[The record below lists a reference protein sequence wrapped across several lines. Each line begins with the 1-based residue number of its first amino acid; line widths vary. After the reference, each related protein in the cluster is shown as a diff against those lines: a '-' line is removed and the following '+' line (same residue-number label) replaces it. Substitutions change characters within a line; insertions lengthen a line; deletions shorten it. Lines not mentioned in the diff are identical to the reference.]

1 MKMKEIHRS
10 FTLSSQNGANFA
22 GEKTKTRSL
31 KEINSIYYI
40 TMSYLRFTKMFLLI
54 LACVM
59 GGLSANAQKTVEDLI
74 NQEFLPVH
82 SSYKDYKFDK
92 GESGAS
98 YTLNYFKQKGKQF
111 FQINYRKKDGQA
123 SGIVTTQYNGSN
135 IVKQISIEW
144 NKDNTIATLEIY
156 GKDTP
161 YTSISELYNKKSR
174 GEKIGELNA
183 NTLTCTVSPKYKF
196 IGMLPTGN
204 MHINSITITWEGS
217 GTPGEVTVANP
228 VLSEQSQ
235 TITAPIDVEIT
246 TATPDAKIYYTV
258 DGTTPS
264 TTNGTLYST
273 PVQVDKS
280 LTLKAI
286 AVLGDK
292 TSDVVEAT
300 YTLFET
306 TNNGSFEKP
315 YTPAEFIVLNP
326 TENVWVKGVILG
338 NAKGDGEG
346 FDTTDPKNTNVCIG
360 EAGLDKN
367 IPVAMVKNDHNLVR
381 DLNLHTLTGKKL
393 MVYGKAAEYFSRTG
407 IKTPQFFFI
416 DGNDALAK
424 MEVAT
429 AEGYSTFY
437 NTYAVQVPAG
447 VQCGI
452 VTGVENGVMT
462 IDYKYTEGMYIPA
475 NTPVI
480 VKAEGIKTY
489 PLAISTSDAQAPTT
503 NLLKGATEDGKF
515 TAETNYYYYKL
526 AYDDFNN
533 KTDLGFYWG
542 AAEGGAFK
550 MKAGKAYLAVKQ
562 DVAQGAQK
570 FNLEGN
576 ATGIEAVEQANEA
589 NRVVYTLDG
598 RRVMNEKLAK
608 GLYIIN
614 GKKVLVK

>member
-1 MKMKEIHRS
+1 MLL
-10 FTLSSQNGANFA
+10 T
-22 GEKTKTRSL
+22 
-31 KEINSIYYI
+31 
-40 TMSYLRFTKMFLLI
+40 FLI
-54 LACVM
+54 CVM
-59 GGLSANAQKTVEDLI
+59 GGVSNGANAQTLVEDVI
-74 NQEFLPVH
+74 NQEATGV
-82 SSYKDYKFDK
+82 SNTNYKDVSVTGTSGAVYAINCAGDK
-92 GESGAS
+92 GSVQLRS
-98 YTLNYFKQKGKQF
+98 KSN
-111 FQINYRKKDGQA
+111 
-123 SGIVTTQYNGSN
+123 SGIVTTNSGGKAKK
-135 IVKQISIEW
+135 VTIEW
-144 NKDNTIATLEIY
+144 NSGTQKDRTLDIY
-156 GKDTP
+156 GSNQPYNSPKD
-161 YTSISELYNKKSR
+161 LYNASTDGDKLGSIVM
-174 GEKIGELNA
+174 GTST
-183 NTLTCTVSPKYKF
+183 TLD
-196 IGMLPTGN
+196 ITGDYEYIA
-204 MHINSITITWEGS
+204 MRSQSGAMYLTSITIAWEKS

-264 TTNGTLYST
+264 TTNGTLYSN
-273 PVQVDKS
+273 PVHVDKT

-338 NAKGDGEG
+338 NATNKGEG

-367 IPVAMVKNDHNLVR
+367 IPVAMVKNDHNLIR
-381 DLNLHTLTGKKL
+381 DLNLHTLTGKEL
-393 MVYGKAAEYFSRTG
+393 MVYGSYTEDYFSRRG
-407 IKTPQFFFI
+407 IKNPQLFFI
-416 DGNDALAK
+416 DGNNALAK
-424 MEVAT
+424 MDVAT
-429 AEGYSTFY
+429 KEGYSTFY

-475 NTPVI
+475 KTPVI

-489 PLAISTSDAQAPTT
+489 PLAISTSDANAPTT
-503 NLLKGATEDGKF
+503 NLLKGAAEDGKF
-515 TAETNYYYYKL
+515 TAEANYYYYKL
-526 AYDDFNN
+526 AYDNFTA
-533 KTDLGFYWG
+533 KTGLGFYWG
-542 AAEGGAFK
+542 AANGGAFP

>member
-1 MKMKEIHRS
+1 
-10 FTLSSQNGANFA
+10 
-22 GEKTKTRSL
+22 
-31 KEINSIYYI
+31 
-40 TMSYLRFTKMFLLI
+40 MSNLRFSKMLLTFLI
-54 LACVM
+54 CVM
-59 GGLSANAQKTVEDLI
+59 GGVSNGANAQTLVEDVI
-74 NQEFLPVH
+74 NQEATGV
-82 SSYKDYKFDK
+82 SNTNYKDVSVTGTSGAVYAINCAGDK
-92 GESGAS
+92 GSVQLRS
-98 YTLNYFKQKGKQF
+98 KSN
-111 FQINYRKKDGQA
+111 
-123 SGIVTTQYNGSN
+123 SGIVTTNSGGKAKK
-135 IVKQISIEW
+135 VTIEW
-144 NKDNTIATLEIY
+144 NSGTQKDRTLDIY
-156 GKDTP
+156 GSNQPYNSPKD
-161 YTSISELYNKKSR
+161 LYNASTDGDKLGSIVM
-174 GEKIGELNA
+174 GTST
-183 NTLTCTVSPKYKF
+183 TLD
-196 IGMLPTGN
+196 ITGDYEYIA
-204 MHINSITITWEGS
+204 MRSQSGAMYLTSITIAWEKS

-264 TTNGTLYST
+264 TTNGTLYSN
-273 PVQVDKS
+273 PVHVDKT

-338 NAKGDGEG
+338 NATNKGEG

-367 IPVAMVKNDHNLVR
+367 IPVAMVKNDHNLIR
-381 DLNLHTLTGKKL
+381 DLNLHTLTGKEL
-393 MVYGKAAEYFSRTG
+393 MVYGSYTEDYFSRRG
-407 IKTPQFFFI
+407 IKNPQLFFI
-416 DGNDALAK
+416 DGNNALAK
-424 MEVAT
+424 MDVAT
-429 AEGYSTFY
+429 KEGYSTFY

-475 NTPVI
+475 KTPVI

-489 PLAISTSDAQAPTT
+489 PLAISTSDANAPTT
-503 NLLKGATEDGKF
+503 NLLKGAAEDGKF
-515 TAETNYYYYKL
+515 TAEANYYYYKL
-526 AYDDFNN
+526 AYDNFTA
-533 KTDLGFYWG
+533 KTGLGFYWG
-542 AAEGGAFK
+542 AANGGAFP

-570 FNLEGN
+570 FSLEGN

>member
-1 MKMKEIHRS
+1 
-10 FTLSSQNGANFA
+10 
-22 GEKTKTRSL
+22 
-31 KEINSIYYI
+31 
-40 TMSYLRFTKMFLLI
+40 MSNLRFSKMLLTFLI
-54 LACVM
+54 CVM
-59 GGLSANAQKTVEDLI
+59 GGVSNGANAQTLVEDVI
-74 NQEFLPVH
+74 NQEATGV
-82 SSYKDYKFDK
+82 SNTNYKDVSVTGTSGAVYAINCAGDK
-92 GESGAS
+92 GSVQLRS
-98 YTLNYFKQKGKQF
+98 KSN
-111 FQINYRKKDGQA
+111 
-123 SGIVTTQYNGSN
+123 SGIVTTNSGGKAKK
-135 IVKQISIEW
+135 VTIEW
-144 NKDNTIATLEIY
+144 NSGTQKDRTLDIY
-156 GKDTP
+156 GSNQPYNSPKD
-161 YTSISELYNKKSR
+161 LYNASTDGDKLGSIVM
-174 GEKIGELNA
+174 GTST
-183 NTLTCTVSPKYKF
+183 TLD
-196 IGMLPTGN
+196 ITGDYEYIA
-204 MHINSITITWEGS
+204 MRSQSGAMYLTSITIAWEKS

-264 TTNGTLYST
+264 TTNGTLYSN
-273 PVQVDKS
+273 PVHVDKT

-338 NAKGDGEG
+338 NATNKGEG

-367 IPVAMVKNDHNLVR
+367 IPVAMVKNDHNLIR
-381 DLNLHTLTGKKL
+381 DLNLHTLTGKEL
-393 MVYGKAAEYFSRTG
+393 MVYGSYTEDYFSRRG
-407 IKTPQFFFI
+407 IKNPQLFFI
-416 DGNDALAK
+416 DGNNALAK
-424 MEVAT
+424 MDVAT
-429 AEGYSTFY
+429 KEGYSTFY

-475 NTPVI
+475 KTPVI

-489 PLAISTSDAQAPTT
+489 PLAISTSDANAPTT
-503 NLLKGATEDGKF
+503 NLLKGAAEDGKF
-515 TAETNYYYYKL
+515 TAEANYYYYKL
-526 AYDDFNN
+526 AYDNFTA
-533 KTDLGFYWG
+533 KTGLGFYWG
-542 AAEGGAFK
+542 AAEGGAFT

-570 FNLEGN
+570 FSLEGN

>member
-59 GGLSANAQKTVEDLI
+59 GGLSANAQTIVEDLI
-74 NQEFLPVH
+74 NIEATGATGSGYSKH
-82 SSYKDYKFDK
+82 SFTGKSGADYSVICAKNKEDIQLNNK
-92 GESGAS
+92 KESG
-98 YTLNYFKQKGKQF
+98 L
-111 FQINYRKKDGQA
+111 
-123 SGIVTTQYNGSN
+123 VTTQKGGTAKKVTVEWNSETANGRTLDIYGSN
-135 IVKQISIEW
+135 KPY
-144 NKDNTIATLEIY
+144 NDPKD
-156 GKDTP
+156 
-161 YTSISELYNKKSR
+161 LYNASTDGDKLGSIVMGTSTTLDITGDYEYIAMRSKS
-174 GEKIGELNA
+174 GVMY
-183 NTLTCTVSPKYKF
+183 LT
-196 IGMLPTGN
+196 
-204 MHINSITITWEGS
+204 SITIAWEKS

-235 TITAPIDVEIT
+235 TITAPIDVTIT

-264 TTNGTLYST
+264 TTNGTLYSN
-273 PVQVDKS
+273 PVHVDKS

-300 YTLFET
+300 YTLST
-306 TNNGSFEKP
+306 IKNDGSFEKP
-315 YTPAEFIVLNP
+315 YTPAEFMKIAP
-326 TENVWVKGVILG
+326 TTNVWVKGTILG
-338 NAKGDGEG
+338 NADTSNDGFNANGNE
-346 FDTTDPKNTNVCIG
+346 KSNVCIG
-360 EAGLDKN
+360 TSGKDNCMPVN
-367 IPVAMVKNDHNLVR
+367 IVTALQSLGIQTKK
-381 DLNLHTLTGKKL
+381 GKEL
-393 MVYGKAAEYFSRTG
+393 MVHGKAVDYFGRKG
-407 IKTPQFFFI
+407 IKNPQLFFI

-429 AEGYSTFY
+429 KEGYSTFY
-437 NTYAVQVPAG
+437 NANSVQVPAG

-462 IDYKYTEGMYIPA
+462 IDYKYQAGKKIPA

-489 PLAISTSDAQAPTT
+489 PLAISTSDAQDTTT
-503 NLLKGATEDGKF
+503 NLLKGADKDGEF
-515 TAETNYYYYKL
+515 TAEPNYYYYKL
-526 AYDDFNN
+526 AYDNFTA
-533 KTDLGFYWG
+533 KTGLGFYWG
-542 AAEGGAFK
+542 EANGGAFK

-570 FNLEGN
+570 FSLEGN

>member
-1 MKMKEIHRS
+1 MCNGGVS
-10 FTLSSQNGANFA
+10 NGAN
-22 GEKTKTRSL
+22 
-31 KEINSIYYI
+31 
-40 TMSYLRFTKMFLLI
+40 
-54 LACVM
+54 
-59 GGLSANAQKTVEDLI
+59 AQTLVEDVI
-74 NQEFLPVH
+74 NQEATGV
-82 SSYKDYKFDK
+82 SNTNYKDVSVTGTSGAVYAINCAGDK
-92 GESGAS
+92 GSVQLRS
-98 YTLNYFKQKGKQF
+98 KSN
-111 FQINYRKKDGQA
+111 
-123 SGIVTTQYNGSN
+123 SGIVTTNSGGKAKK
-135 IVKQISIEW
+135 VTIEW
-144 NKDNTIATLEIY
+144 NSGTQKDRTLDIY
-156 GKDTP
+156 GSNQPYNSPKD
-161 YTSISELYNKKSR
+161 LYNASTDGDKLGSIVM
-174 GEKIGELNA
+174 GTST
-183 NTLTCTVSPKYKF
+183 TLD
-196 IGMLPTGN
+196 ITGDYEYIA
-204 MHINSITITWEGS
+204 MRSQSGAMYLTSITIAWEKS

-264 TTNGTLYST
+264 TTNGTLYSN
-273 PVQVDKS
+273 PVHVDKT

-338 NAKGDGEG
+338 NATNKGEG

-367 IPVAMVKNDHNLVR
+367 IPVAMVKNDHNLIR
-381 DLNLHTLTGKKL
+381 DLNLHTLTGKEL
-393 MVYGKAAEYFSRTG
+393 MVYGSYTEDYFSRRG
-407 IKTPQFFFI
+407 IKNPQLFFI
-416 DGNDALAK
+416 DGNNALAK
-424 MEVAT
+424 MDVAT
-429 AEGYSTFY
+429 KEGYSTFY

-475 NTPVI
+475 KTPVI

-489 PLAISTSDAQAPTT
+489 PLAISTSDANAPTT
-503 NLLKGATEDGKF
+503 NLLKGAAEDGKF
-515 TAETNYYYYKL
+515 TAEANYYYYKL
-526 AYDDFNN
+526 AYDNFTA
-533 KTDLGFYWG
+533 KTGLGFYWG
-542 AAEGGAFK
+542 AANGGAFP

-570 FNLEGN
+570 FSLEGN

>member
-1 MKMKEIHRS
+1 
-10 FTLSSQNGANFA
+10 
-22 GEKTKTRSL
+22 
-31 KEINSIYYI
+31 
-40 TMSYLRFTKMFLLI
+40 MSNLRFSKMLLTFLI
-54 LACVM
+54 CVM
-59 GGLSANAQKTVEDLI
+59 GGVSNGANAQTLVEDVI
-74 NQEFLPVH
+74 NQEATGV
-82 SSYKDYKFDK
+82 SNTNYKDVSVTGTSGAVYAINCAGDK
-92 GESGAS
+92 GSVQLRS
-98 YTLNYFKQKGKQF
+98 KSN
-111 FQINYRKKDGQA
+111 
-123 SGIVTTQYNGSN
+123 SGIVTTNSGGKAKKVTVEWNSGTQKDRTLDIYGSN
-135 IVKQISIEW
+135 QPYNSP
-144 NKDNTIATLEIY
+144 KD
-156 GKDTP
+156 
-161 YTSISELYNKKSR
+161 LYNASTDGDKLGSIVM
-174 GEKIGELNA
+174 GTST
-183 NTLTCTVSPKYKF
+183 TLD
-196 IGMLPTGN
+196 ITGDYEYIA
-204 MHINSITITWEGS
+204 MRSQSGAMYLTSITIAWEKS

-264 TTNGTLYST
+264 TTNGTLYSN
-273 PVQVDKS
+273 PVHVDKT

-338 NAKGDGEG
+338 NATNKGEG

-367 IPVAMVKNDHNLVR
+367 IPVAMVKNDHNLIR
-381 DLNLHTLTGKKL
+381 DLNLHTLTGKEL

-407 IKTPQFFFI
+407 IKTPQLFFI

-475 NTPVI
+475 KTPVI

-489 PLAISTSDAQAPTT
+489 PLAISTSDTNAPTD
-503 NLLKGATEDGKF
+503 NLLKGAAEDGEF
-515 TAETNYYYYKL
+515 TAEANYYYYKL
-526 AYDDFNN
+526 AYDNFAE

-570 FNLEGN
+570 FSLEGN

>member
-1 MKMKEIHRS
+1 MGGVS
-10 FTLSSQNGANFA
+10 NGAN
-22 GEKTKTRSL
+22 
-31 KEINSIYYI
+31 
-40 TMSYLRFTKMFLLI
+40 
-54 LACVM
+54 
-59 GGLSANAQKTVEDLI
+59 AQTLVEDVI
-74 NQEFLPVH
+74 NQEATGV
-82 SSYKDYKFDK
+82 SNTNYKDVSVTGTSGAVYAINCAGDK
-92 GESGAS
+92 GSVQLRS
-98 YTLNYFKQKGKQF
+98 KSN
-111 FQINYRKKDGQA
+111 
-123 SGIVTTQYNGSN
+123 SGIVTTNSGGKAKK
-135 IVKQISIEW
+135 VTIEW
-144 NKDNTIATLEIY
+144 NSGTQKDRTLDIY
-156 GKDTP
+156 GSNQPYNSPKD
-161 YTSISELYNKKSR
+161 LYNASTDGDKLGSIVM
-174 GEKIGELNA
+174 GTST
-183 NTLTCTVSPKYKF
+183 TLD
-196 IGMLPTGN
+196 ITGDYEYIA
-204 MHINSITITWEGS
+204 MRSQSGAMYLTSITIAWEKS

-264 TTNGTLYST
+264 TTNGTLYSN
-273 PVQVDKS
+273 PVHVDKT

-338 NAKGDGEG
+338 NATNKGEG

-367 IPVAMVKNDHNLVR
+367 IPVAMVKNDHNLIR
-381 DLNLHTLTGKKL
+381 DLNLHTLTGKEL
-393 MVYGKAAEYFSRTG
+393 MVYGSYTEDYFSRRG
-407 IKTPQFFFI
+407 IKNPQLFFI
-416 DGNDALAK
+416 DGNNALAK
-424 MEVAT
+424 MDVAT
-429 AEGYSTFY
+429 KEGYSTFY

-475 NTPVI
+475 KTPVI

-489 PLAISTSDAQAPTT
+489 PLAISTSDANAPTT
-503 NLLKGATEDGKF
+503 NLLKGAAEDGKF
-515 TAETNYYYYKL
+515 TAEANYYYYKL
-526 AYDDFNN
+526 AYDNFTA
-533 KTDLGFYWG
+533 KTGLGFYWG
-542 AAEGGAFK
+542 AAEGGAFT
-550 MKAGKAYLAVKQ
+550 MKAGKAYLAVEKT
-562 DVAQGAQK
+562 VAQGAQK
-570 FNLEGN
+570 FSLEGN

>member
-59 GGLSANAQKTVEDLI
+59 GGLSANAQTLVEDVIVPSGLI
-74 NQEFLPVH
+74 GTGGTGYQDYEF
-82 SSYKDYKFDK
+82 KDKSEAVYALHCIK
-92 GESGAS
+92 
-98 YTLNYFKQKGKQF
+98 
-111 FQINYRKKDGQA
+111 
-123 SGIVTTQYNGSN
+123 
-135 IVKQISIEW
+135 
-144 NKDNTIATLEIY
+144 NKDNIQLNNKNLKEGVVTKNSGGTARKVTVVWASGTSNSRKLEIY
-156 GKDTP
+156 GSNTP
-161 YTSISELYNKKSR
+161 YSNTSQLYDEKTAGDPLGVIEIGKSTTLDITGDYKYIAMKSSNK
-174 GEKIGELNA
+174 A
-183 NTLTCTVSPKYKF
+183 MYLT
-196 IGMLPTGN
+196 
-204 MHINSITITWEGS
+204 SITITWEGS
-217 GTPGEVTVANP
+217 GAPGEITVANP

-235 TITAPIDVEIT
+235 TITSPIDVTIT

-542 AAEGGAFK
+542 EANGGAFK
-550 MKAGKAYLAVKQ
+550 MKAGKAYLAVEKT
-562 DVAQGAQK
+562 VAQGAQK
-570 FNLEGN
+570 FSLEGN

>member
-59 GGLSANAQKTVEDLI
+59 GGLSANAQGAKDII
-74 NQEFLPVH
+74 NQASLPVH
-82 SSYKDYKFDK
+82 NSYDNHTFNQ

-98 YTLNYFKQKGKQF
+98 YILHYLKQTNNEY
-111 FQINYRKKDGQA
+111 FQINYRDKKGKA
-123 SGIVTTQYNGSN
+123 SGIVTTKYDGTST
-135 IVKQISIEW
+135 VKEVSIEW
-144 NKDNTIATLEIY
+144 NKDNINNTLEIY

-161 YTSISELYNKKSR
+161 YDSPLDLYNKKSM
-174 GEKIGELNA
+174 GTKIGELSA
-183 NTLTCTVSPKYKF
+183 NTLTLTCTDKYKY
-196 IGMLPTGN
+196 IGMLPKGN

-217 GTPGEVTVANP
+217 GTPGETTVARP

-258 DGTTPS
+258 NGTTPS
-264 TTNGTLYST
+264 TTNGTLYSK
-273 PVQVDKS
+273 PVHVDKS

-315 YTPAEFIVLNP
+315 YTPAEFMKLCP
-326 TENVWVKGVILG
+326 KENVWVKGTILG
-338 NAKGDGEG
+338 NALSTGNG
-346 FDTTDPKNTNVCIG
+346 FNANGKENTNVCIG
-360 EAGLDKN
+360 TSGTKN
-367 IPVAMVKNDHNLVR
+367 CMGILIENKNALR
-381 DLNLHTLTGKKL
+381 ALNLHTLKNKKL
-393 MVYGKAAEYFSRTG
+393 MVLGRFTDKYFGRPG
-407 IKTPQFFFI
+407 IKEPQLFFI
-416 DGNDALAK
+416 DDDDALAK

-429 AEGYSTFY
+429 KEGYSTFY
-437 NTYAVQVPAG
+437 NANSVQVPTG
-447 VQCGI
+447 VECGI
-452 VTGVENGVMT
+452 VTGVENGVIT
-462 IDYKYTEGMYIPA
+462 IDYKYQAGDKLPA

-489 PLAISTSDAQAPTT
+489 PLAISTSDANAPTT
-503 NLLKGATEDGKF
+503 NLLKGAAEDGKF
-515 TAETNYYYYKL
+515 TAEANYYYYKL
-526 AYDDFNN
+526 AYDNFTA
-533 KTDLGFYWG
+533 KTGLGFYWG
-542 AAEGGAFK
+542 AANGGAFP

-570 FNLEGN
+570 FSLEGN

>member
-1 MKMKEIHRS
+1 MGGVS
-10 FTLSSQNGANFA
+10 NGAN
-22 GEKTKTRSL
+22 
-31 KEINSIYYI
+31 
-40 TMSYLRFTKMFLLI
+40 
-54 LACVM
+54 
-59 GGLSANAQKTVEDLI
+59 AQTLVEDVI
-74 NQEFLPVH
+74 NQEATGV
-82 SSYKDYKFDK
+82 SNTNYKDVSVTGTSGAVYAINCAGDK
-92 GESGAS
+92 GSVQLRS
-98 YTLNYFKQKGKQF
+98 KSN
-111 FQINYRKKDGQA
+111 
-123 SGIVTTQYNGSN
+123 SGIVTTNSGGKAKKVTVEWNSGTQKDRTLDIYGSN
-135 IVKQISIEW
+135 QPYNSP
-144 NKDNTIATLEIY
+144 KD
-156 GKDTP
+156 
-161 YTSISELYNKKSR
+161 LYNASTDGDKLGSIVM
-174 GEKIGELNA
+174 GTST
-183 NTLTCTVSPKYKF
+183 TLD
-196 IGMLPTGN
+196 ITGDYEYIA
-204 MHINSITITWEGS
+204 MRSQSGAMYLTSITIAWEKS

-264 TTNGTLYST
+264 TTNGTLYSN
-273 PVQVDKS
+273 PVHVDKT

-338 NAKGDGEG
+338 NATNKGEG

-367 IPVAMVKNDHNLVR
+367 IPVAMVKNDHNLIR
-381 DLNLHTLTGKKL
+381 DLNLHTLTGKEL
-393 MVYGKAAEYFSRTG
+393 MVYGSYTEDYFSRRG
-407 IKTPQFFFI
+407 IKNPQLFFI
-416 DGNDALAK
+416 DGNNALAK
-424 MEVAT
+424 MDVAT
-429 AEGYSTFY
+429 KEGYSTFY

-475 NTPVI
+475 KTPVI

-489 PLAISTSDAQAPTT
+489 PLAISTSDANAPTT
-503 NLLKGATEDGKF
+503 NLLKGAAEDGKF
-515 TAETNYYYYKL
+515 TAEANYYYYKL
-526 AYDDFNN
+526 AYDNFTA
-533 KTDLGFYWG
+533 KTGLGFYWG
-542 AAEGGAFK
+542 AAEGGAFT
-550 MKAGKAYLAVKQ
+550 MKAGKAYLAVEKT
-562 DVAQGAQK
+562 VAQGAQK
-570 FNLEGN
+570 FSLEGN

>member
-1 MKMKEIHRS
+1 
-10 FTLSSQNGANFA
+10 
-22 GEKTKTRSL
+22 
-31 KEINSIYYI
+31 
-40 TMSYLRFTKMFLLI
+40 MSNLRFSKMLLTFLI
-54 LACVM
+54 CVM
-59 GGLSANAQKTVEDLI
+59 GGVSNGANAQTLVEDVI
-74 NQEFLPVH
+74 NQEATGV
-82 SSYKDYKFDK
+82 SNTNYKDVSVTGTSGAVYAINCAGDK
-92 GESGAS
+92 GSVQLRS
-98 YTLNYFKQKGKQF
+98 KSN
-111 FQINYRKKDGQA
+111 
-123 SGIVTTQYNGSN
+123 SGIVTTNSGGKAKKVTVEWNSGTQKDRTLDIYGSN
-135 IVKQISIEW
+135 QPYNSP
-144 NKDNTIATLEIY
+144 KD
-156 GKDTP
+156 
-161 YTSISELYNKKSR
+161 LYNASTDGDKLGSIVM
-174 GEKIGELNA
+174 GTST
-183 NTLTCTVSPKYKF
+183 TLD
-196 IGMLPTGN
+196 ITGDYEYIA
-204 MHINSITITWEGS
+204 MRSQSGAMYLTSITIAWEKS

-264 TTNGTLYST
+264 TTNGTLYSN
-273 PVQVDKS
+273 PVHVDKT

-338 NAKGDGEG
+338 NATNKGEG

-367 IPVAMVKNDHNLVR
+367 IPVAMVKNDHNLIR
-381 DLNLHTLTGKKL
+381 DLNLHTLTGKEL
-393 MVYGKAAEYFSRTG
+393 MVYGSYTEDYFSRRG
-407 IKTPQFFFI
+407 IKNPQLFFI
-416 DGNDALAK
+416 DGNNALAK
-424 MEVAT
+424 MDVAT
-429 AEGYSTFY
+429 KEGYSTFY

-475 NTPVI
+475 KTPVI

-489 PLAISTSDAQAPTT
+489 PLAISTSDANAPTT
-503 NLLKGATEDGKF
+503 NLLKGAAEDGKF
-515 TAETNYYYYKL
+515 TAEANYYYYKL
-526 AYDDFNN
+526 AYDNFTA
-533 KTDLGFYWG
+533 KTGLGFYWG
-542 AAEGGAFK
+542 AAEGGAFT
-550 MKAGKAYLAVKQ
+550 MKAGKAYLAVEKT
-562 DVAQGAQK
+562 VAQGAQK
-570 FNLEGN
+570 FSLEGN

>member
-59 GGLSANAQKTVEDLI
+59 GGLSANAQTIVEDLI
-74 NQEFLPVH
+74 NIEATGATGSGYSKH
-82 SSYKDYKFDK
+82 SFTGKSGADYSVICAKNKEDIQLNNK
-92 GESGAS
+92 KESG
-98 YTLNYFKQKGKQF
+98 L
-111 FQINYRKKDGQA
+111 
-123 SGIVTTQYNGSN
+123 VTTQKGGTAKKVTVEWNSETANGRTLDIYGSN
-135 IVKQISIEW
+135 KPY
-144 NKDNTIATLEIY
+144 NDPKD
-156 GKDTP
+156 
-161 YTSISELYNKKSR
+161 LYNASTDGDKLGSIVMGTSTTLDITGDYEYIAMRSKS
-174 GEKIGELNA
+174 GVMY
-183 NTLTCTVSPKYKF
+183 LT
-196 IGMLPTGN
+196 
-204 MHINSITITWEGS
+204 SITIAWEKS

-235 TITAPIDVEIT
+235 TITAPIDVTIT

-264 TTNGTLYST
+264 TTNGTLYSN
-273 PVQVDKS
+273 PVHVDKT
-280 LTLKAI
+280 LTLKAV
-286 AVLGDK
+286 AMLGDK

-300 YTLFET
+300 YTLLET

-315 YTPAEFIVLNP
+315 YTPAEFIVLTPN
-326 TENVWVKGVILG
+326 ENVWVKGVILG

-346 FDTTDPKNTNVCIG
+346 FETTNPKNTNVCIG

-367 IPVAMVKNDHNLVR
+367 IPVAMVKNSHNLIR
-381 DLNLHTLTGKKL
+381 DLNLHTLTGKEL
-393 MVYGKAAEYFSRTG
+393 MVYGSYTEDYFSRRG
-407 IKTPQFFFI
+407 IKNPQLFFI
-416 DGNDALAK
+416 DGNNALAK
-424 MEVAT
+424 MDVAT
-429 AEGYSTFY
+429 KEGYSTFY

-475 NTPVI
+475 KTPVI

-489 PLAISTSDAQAPTT
+489 PLAISTSDANAPTT
-503 NLLKGATEDGKF
+503 NLLKGAAEDGKF
-515 TAETNYYYYKL
+515 TAEANYYYYKL
-526 AYDDFNN
+526 AYDNFTA
-533 KTDLGFYWG
+533 KTGLGFYWG

>member
-1 MKMKEIHRS
+1 MGGVS
-10 FTLSSQNGANFA
+10 NGAN
-22 GEKTKTRSL
+22 
-31 KEINSIYYI
+31 
-40 TMSYLRFTKMFLLI
+40 
-54 LACVM
+54 
-59 GGLSANAQKTVEDLI
+59 AQTLVEDVI
-74 NQEFLPVH
+74 NQEATGV
-82 SSYKDYKFDK
+82 SNTNYKDVSVTGTSGAVYAINCAGDK
-92 GESGAS
+92 GSVQLRS
-98 YTLNYFKQKGKQF
+98 KSN
-111 FQINYRKKDGQA
+111 
-123 SGIVTTQYNGSN
+123 SGIVTTNSGGKAKK
-135 IVKQISIEW
+135 VTIEW
-144 NKDNTIATLEIY
+144 NSGTQKDRTLDIY
-156 GKDTP
+156 GSNQPYNSPKD
-161 YTSISELYNKKSR
+161 LYNASTDGDKLGSIVMGTSTTLDITGDYEYIAMRSKS
-174 GEKIGELNA
+174 GA
-183 NTLTCTVSPKYKF
+183 MYLT
-196 IGMLPTGN
+196 
-204 MHINSITITWEGS
+204 SITIAWEKS

-264 TTNGTLYST
+264 TTNGTLYSN
-273 PVQVDKS
+273 PVHVDKT

-338 NAKGDGEG
+338 NATNKGEG

-367 IPVAMVKNDHNLVR
+367 IPVAMVKNDHNLIR
-381 DLNLHTLTGKKL
+381 DLNLHTLTGKEL
-393 MVYGKAAEYFSRTG
+393 MVYGSYTEDYFSRRG
-407 IKTPQFFFI
+407 IKNPQLFFI
-416 DGNDALAK
+416 DGNNALAK
-424 MEVAT
+424 MDVAT
-429 AEGYSTFY
+429 KEGYSTFY

-475 NTPVI
+475 KTPVI

-489 PLAISTSDAQAPTT
+489 PLAISTSDANAPTT
-503 NLLKGATEDGKF
+503 NLLKGAAEDGKF
-515 TAETNYYYYKL
+515 TAEANYYYYKL
-526 AYDDFNN
+526 AYDNFTA
-533 KTDLGFYWG
+533 KTGLGFYWG
-542 AAEGGAFK
+542 AAEGGAFT

-570 FNLEGN
+570 FSLEGN

>member
-1 MKMKEIHRS
+1 MCNGGVS
-10 FTLSSQNGANFA
+10 NGAN
-22 GEKTKTRSL
+22 
-31 KEINSIYYI
+31 
-40 TMSYLRFTKMFLLI
+40 
-54 LACVM
+54 
-59 GGLSANAQKTVEDLI
+59 AQTLVEDVI
-74 NQEFLPVH
+74 NQEATGV
-82 SSYKDYKFDK
+82 SNTNYKDVSVTGTSGAVYAINCAGDK
-92 GESGAS
+92 GSVQLRS
-98 YTLNYFKQKGKQF
+98 KSN
-111 FQINYRKKDGQA
+111 
-123 SGIVTTQYNGSN
+123 SGIVTTNSGGKAKK
-135 IVKQISIEW
+135 VTIEW
-144 NKDNTIATLEIY
+144 NSGTQKDRTLDIY
-156 GKDTP
+156 GSNQPYNSPKD
-161 YTSISELYNKKSR
+161 LYNASTDGDKLGSIVM
-174 GEKIGELNA
+174 GTST
-183 NTLTCTVSPKYKF
+183 TLD
-196 IGMLPTGN
+196 ITGDYEYIA
-204 MHINSITITWEGS
+204 MRSQSGAMYLTSITIAWEKS

-264 TTNGTLYST
+264 TTNGTLYSN
-273 PVQVDKS
+273 PVHVDKT

-338 NAKGDGEG
+338 NATNKGEG

-367 IPVAMVKNDHNLVR
+367 IPVAMVKNDHNLIR
-381 DLNLHTLTGKKL
+381 DLNLHTLTGKEL
-393 MVYGKAAEYFSRTG
+393 MVYGSYTEDYFSRRG
-407 IKTPQFFFI
+407 IKNPQLFFI
-416 DGNDALAK
+416 DGNNALAK
-424 MEVAT
+424 MDVAT
-429 AEGYSTFY
+429 KEGYSTFY

-475 NTPVI
+475 KTPVI

-489 PLAISTSDAQAPTT
+489 PLAISTSDANAPTT
-503 NLLKGATEDGKF
+503 NLLKGAAEDGKF
-515 TAETNYYYYKL
+515 TAEANYYYYKL
-526 AYDDFNN
+526 AYDNFTA
-533 KTDLGFYWG
+533 KTGLGFYWG
-542 AAEGGAFK
+542 AAEGGAFT
-550 MKAGKAYLAVKQ
+550 MKAGKAYLAVEKT
-562 DVAQGAQK
+562 VAQGAQK
-570 FNLEGN
+570 FSLEGN

>member
-1 MKMKEIHRS
+1 MLL
-10 FTLSSQNGANFA
+10 T
-22 GEKTKTRSL
+22 
-31 KEINSIYYI
+31 
-40 TMSYLRFTKMFLLI
+40 FLI
-54 LACVM
+54 CVM
-59 GGLSANAQKTVEDLI
+59 GGGVSNGANAQTLVEDVI
-74 NQEFLPVH
+74 NQEATGV
-82 SSYKDYKFDK
+82 SNTNYKDVSVTGTSGAVYAINCAGDK
-92 GESGAS
+92 GSVQLRS
-98 YTLNYFKQKGKQF
+98 KSN
-111 FQINYRKKDGQA
+111 
-123 SGIVTTQYNGSN
+123 SGIVTTNSGGKAKK
-135 IVKQISIEW
+135 VTIEW
-144 NKDNTIATLEIY
+144 NSGTQKDRTLDIY
-156 GKDTP
+156 GSNQPYNSPKD
-161 YTSISELYNKKSR
+161 LYNASTDGDKLGSIVM
-174 GEKIGELNA
+174 GTST
-183 NTLTCTVSPKYKF
+183 TLD
-196 IGMLPTGN
+196 ITGDYEYIA
-204 MHINSITITWEGS
+204 MRSQSGAMYLTSITIAWEKS

-264 TTNGTLYST
+264 TTNGTLYSN
-273 PVQVDKS
+273 PVHVDKT

-338 NAKGDGEG
+338 NATNKGEG

-367 IPVAMVKNDHNLVR
+367 IPVAMVKNDHNLIR
-381 DLNLHTLTGKKL
+381 DLNLHTLTGKEL
-393 MVYGKAAEYFSRTG
+393 MVYGSYTEDYFSRRG
-407 IKTPQFFFI
+407 IKNPQLFFI
-416 DGNDALAK
+416 DGNNALAK
-424 MEVAT
+424 MDVAT
-429 AEGYSTFY
+429 KEGYSTFY

-475 NTPVI
+475 KTPVI

-489 PLAISTSDAQAPTT
+489 PLAISTSDANAPTT
-503 NLLKGATEDGKF
+503 NLLKGAAEDGKF
-515 TAETNYYYYKL
+515 TAEANYYYYKL
-526 AYDDFNN
+526 AYDNFTA
-533 KTDLGFYWG
+533 KTGLGFYWG
-542 AAEGGAFK
+542 AANGGAFP

-570 FNLEGN
+570 FSLEGN

>member
-1 MKMKEIHRS
+1 MGGVS
-10 FTLSSQNGANFA
+10 NGAN
-22 GEKTKTRSL
+22 
-31 KEINSIYYI
+31 
-40 TMSYLRFTKMFLLI
+40 
-54 LACVM
+54 
-59 GGLSANAQKTVEDLI
+59 AQTLVEDVI
-74 NQEFLPVH
+74 NQEATGV
-82 SSYKDYKFDK
+82 SNTNYKDVSVTGTSGAVYAINCAGDK
-92 GESGAS
+92 GSVQLRS
-98 YTLNYFKQKGKQF
+98 KSN
-111 FQINYRKKDGQA
+111 
-123 SGIVTTQYNGSN
+123 SGIVTTNSGGKAKK
-135 IVKQISIEW
+135 VTIEW
-144 NKDNTIATLEIY
+144 NSGTQKDRTLDIY
-156 GKDTP
+156 GSNQPYNSPKD
-161 YTSISELYNKKSR
+161 LYNASTDGDKLGSIVM
-174 GEKIGELNA
+174 GTST
-183 NTLTCTVSPKYKF
+183 TLD
-196 IGMLPTGN
+196 ITGDYEYIA
-204 MHINSITITWEGS
+204 MRSQSGAMYLTSITIAWEKS

-264 TTNGTLYST
+264 TTNGTLYSN
-273 PVQVDKS
+273 PVHVDKT

-338 NAKGDGEG
+338 NATNKGEG

-367 IPVAMVKNDHNLVR
+367 IPVAMVKNDHNLIR
-381 DLNLHTLTGKKL
+381 DLNLHTLTGKEL
-393 MVYGKAAEYFSRTG
+393 MVYGSYTEDYFSRRG
-407 IKTPQFFFI
+407 IKNPQLFFI
-416 DGNDALAK
+416 DGNNALAK
-424 MEVAT
+424 MDVAT
-429 AEGYSTFY
+429 KEGYSTFY

-475 NTPVI
+475 KTPVI

-489 PLAISTSDAQAPTT
+489 PLAISTSDANAPTT
-503 NLLKGATEDGKF
+503 NLLKGAAEDGKF
-515 TAETNYYYYKL
+515 TAEANYYYYKL
-526 AYDDFNN
+526 AYDNFTA
-533 KTDLGFYWG
+533 KTGLGFYWG
-542 AAEGGAFK
+542 AANGGAFP

>member
-1 MKMKEIHRS
+1 MGGVS
-10 FTLSSQNGANFA
+10 NGAN
-22 GEKTKTRSL
+22 
-31 KEINSIYYI
+31 
-40 TMSYLRFTKMFLLI
+40 
-54 LACVM
+54 
-59 GGLSANAQKTVEDLI
+59 AQTLVEDVI
-74 NQEFLPVH
+74 NQEATGV
-82 SSYKDYKFDK
+82 SNTNYKDVSVTGTSGAVYAINCAGDK
-92 GESGAS
+92 GSVQLRS
-98 YTLNYFKQKGKQF
+98 KSN
-111 FQINYRKKDGQA
+111 
-123 SGIVTTQYNGSN
+123 SGIVTTNSGGKAKK
-135 IVKQISIEW
+135 VTIEW
-144 NKDNTIATLEIY
+144 NSGTQKDRTLDIY
-156 GKDTP
+156 GSNQPYNSPKD
-161 YTSISELYNKKSR
+161 LYNASTDGDKLGSIVM
-174 GEKIGELNA
+174 GTST
-183 NTLTCTVSPKYKF
+183 TLD
-196 IGMLPTGN
+196 ITGDYEYIA
-204 MHINSITITWEGS
+204 MRSQSGAMYLTSITIAWEKS

-264 TTNGTLYST
+264 TTNGTLYSN
-273 PVQVDKS
+273 PVHVDKT

-338 NAKGDGEG
+338 NATNKGEG

-367 IPVAMVKNDHNLVR
+367 IPVAIVKNDHNLIR
-381 DLNLHTLTGKKL
+381 DLNLHTLTGKEL
-393 MVYGKAAEYFSRTG
+393 MVYGSYTEDYFSRRG
-407 IKTPQFFFI
+407 IKNPQLFFI
-416 DGNDALAK
+416 DGNNALAK
-424 MEVAT
+424 MDVAT
-429 AEGYSTFY
+429 KEGYSTFY

-475 NTPVI
+475 KTPVI

-489 PLAISTSDAQAPTT
+489 PLAISTSDANAPTT
-503 NLLKGATEDGKF
+503 NLLKGAAEDGKF
-515 TAETNYYYYKL
+515 TAEANYYYYKL
-526 AYDDFNN
+526 AYDNFTA
-533 KTDLGFYWG
+533 KTGLGFYWG
-542 AAEGGAFK
+542 AAEGGAFT
-550 MKAGKAYLAVKQ
+550 MKAGKAYLAVEKT
-562 DVAQGAQK
+562 VAQGAQK
-570 FNLEGN
+570 FSLEGN

>member
-1 MKMKEIHRS
+1 MLL
-10 FTLSSQNGANFA
+10 T
-22 GEKTKTRSL
+22 
-31 KEINSIYYI
+31 
-40 TMSYLRFTKMFLLI
+40 FLI
-54 LACVM
+54 CVM
-59 GGLSANAQKTVEDLI
+59 GGVSNGANAQTLVEDVI
-74 NQEFLPVH
+74 NQEATGV
-82 SSYKDYKFDK
+82 SNTNYKDVSVTGTSGAVYAINCAGDK
-92 GESGAS
+92 GSVQLRS
-98 YTLNYFKQKGKQF
+98 KSN
-111 FQINYRKKDGQA
+111 
-123 SGIVTTQYNGSN
+123 SGIVTTNSGGKAKK
-135 IVKQISIEW
+135 VTIEW
-144 NKDNTIATLEIY
+144 NSGTQKDRTLDIY
-156 GKDTP
+156 GSNQPYNSPKD
-161 YTSISELYNKKSR
+161 LYNASTDGDKLGSIVM
-174 GEKIGELNA
+174 GTST
-183 NTLTCTVSPKYKF
+183 TLD
-196 IGMLPTGN
+196 ITGDYEYIA
-204 MHINSITITWEGS
+204 MRSQSGAMYLTSITIAWEKS

-264 TTNGTLYST
+264 TTNGTLYSN
-273 PVQVDKS
+273 PVHVDKT

-338 NAKGDGEG
+338 NATNKGEG

-367 IPVAMVKNDHNLVR
+367 IPVAMVKNDHNLIR
-381 DLNLHTLTGKKL
+381 DLNLHTLTGKEL
-393 MVYGKAAEYFSRTG
+393 MVYGSYTEDYFSRRG
-407 IKTPQFFFI
+407 IKNPQLFFI
-416 DGNDALAK
+416 DGNNALAK
-424 MEVAT
+424 MDVAT
-429 AEGYSTFY
+429 KEGYSTFY

-475 NTPVI
+475 KTPVI

-489 PLAISTSDAQAPTT
+489 PLAISTSDANAPTT
-503 NLLKGATEDGKF
+503 NLLKGAAEDGKF
-515 TAETNYYYYKL
+515 TAEANYYYYKL
-526 AYDDFNN
+526 AYDNFTA
-533 KTDLGFYWG
+533 KTGLGFYWG
-542 AAEGGAFK
+542 AANGGAFP
-550 MKAGKAYLAVKQ
+550 MKAGKAYLAVEKT
-562 DVAQGAQK
+562 VAQGAQK
-570 FNLEGN
+570 FSLEGN

>member
-475 NTPVI
+475 KTPVI

-489 PLAISTSDAQAPTT
+489 PLAISTSDANAPTT
-503 NLLKGATEDGKF
+503 NLLKGAAEDGKF
-515 TAETNYYYYKL
+515 TAEANYYYYKL
-526 AYDDFNN
+526 AYDNFTA
-533 KTDLGFYWG
+533 KTGLGFYWG
-542 AAEGGAFK
+542 AAEGGAFT
-550 MKAGKAYLAVKQ
+550 MKAGKAYLAVEKT
-562 DVAQGAQK
+562 VAHGAQK
-570 FNLEGN
+570 FSLEGN

>member
-1 MKMKEIHRS
+1 
-10 FTLSSQNGANFA
+10 
-22 GEKTKTRSL
+22 
-31 KEINSIYYI
+31 
-40 TMSYLRFTKMFLLI
+40 MSNLRFSKMLLTFLI
-54 LACVM
+54 CVM
-59 GGLSANAQKTVEDLI
+59 GGGVSNGANAQTLVEDVI
-74 NQEFLPVH
+74 NQEATGV
-82 SSYKDYKFDK
+82 SNTNYKDVSVTGTSGAVYAINCAGDK
-92 GESGAS
+92 GSVQLRS
-98 YTLNYFKQKGKQF
+98 KSN
-111 FQINYRKKDGQA
+111 
-123 SGIVTTQYNGSN
+123 SGIVTTNSGGKAKK
-135 IVKQISIEW
+135 VTIEW
-144 NKDNTIATLEIY
+144 NSGTQKDRTLDIY
-156 GKDTP
+156 GSNQPYNSPKD
-161 YTSISELYNKKSR
+161 LYNASTDGDKLGSIVM
-174 GEKIGELNA
+174 GTST
-183 NTLTCTVSPKYKF
+183 TLD
-196 IGMLPTGN
+196 ITGDYEYIA
-204 MHINSITITWEGS
+204 MRSQSGAMYLTSITIAWEKS

-264 TTNGTLYST
+264 TTNGTLYSN
-273 PVQVDKS
+273 PVHVDKT

-338 NAKGDGEG
+338 NATNKGEG

-367 IPVAMVKNDHNLVR
+367 IPVAMVKNDHNLIR
-381 DLNLHTLTGKKL
+381 DLNLHTLTGKEL
-393 MVYGKAAEYFSRTG
+393 MVYGSYTEDYFSRRG
-407 IKTPQFFFI
+407 IKNPQLFFI
-416 DGNDALAK
+416 DGNNALAK
-424 MEVAT
+424 MDVAT
-429 AEGYSTFY
+429 KEGYSTFY

-475 NTPVI
+475 KTPVI

-489 PLAISTSDAQAPTT
+489 PLAISTSDANAPTT
-503 NLLKGATEDGKF
+503 NLLKGAAEDGKF
-515 TAETNYYYYKL
+515 TAEANYYYYKL
-526 AYDDFNN
+526 AYDNFTA
-533 KTDLGFYWG
+533 KTGLGFYWG
-542 AAEGGAFK
+542 AANGGAFP

-570 FNLEGN
+570 FSLEGN

>member
-1 MKMKEIHRS
+1 MLL
-10 FTLSSQNGANFA
+10 T
-22 GEKTKTRSL
+22 
-31 KEINSIYYI
+31 
-40 TMSYLRFTKMFLLI
+40 FLI
-54 LACVM
+54 CVM
-59 GGLSANAQKTVEDLI
+59 GGVSNGANAQTLVEDVI
-74 NQEFLPVH
+74 NQEATGV
-82 SSYKDYKFDK
+82 SNTNYKDVSVTGTSGAVYAINCAGDK
-92 GESGAS
+92 GSVQLRS
-98 YTLNYFKQKGKQF
+98 KSN
-111 FQINYRKKDGQA
+111 
-123 SGIVTTQYNGSN
+123 SGIVTTNSGGKAKK
-135 IVKQISIEW
+135 VTIEW
-144 NKDNTIATLEIY
+144 NSGTQKDRTLDIY
-156 GKDTP
+156 GSNQPYNSPKD
-161 YTSISELYNKKSR
+161 LYNASTDGDKLGSIVM
-174 GEKIGELNA
+174 GTST
-183 NTLTCTVSPKYKF
+183 TLD
-196 IGMLPTGN
+196 ITGDYEYIA
-204 MHINSITITWEGS
+204 MRSQSGAMYLTSITIAWEKS

-264 TTNGTLYST
+264 TTNGTLYSN
-273 PVQVDKS
+273 PVHVDKT

-338 NAKGDGEG
+338 NATNKGEG

-367 IPVAMVKNDHNLVR
+367 IPVAMVKNDHNLIR
-381 DLNLHTLTGKKL
+381 DLNLHTLTGKEL
-393 MVYGKAAEYFSRTG
+393 MVYGSYTEDYFSRRG
-407 IKTPQFFFI
+407 IKNPQLFFI
-416 DGNDALAK
+416 DGNNALAK
-424 MEVAT
+424 MDVAT
-429 AEGYSTFY
+429 KEGYSTFY

-475 NTPVI
+475 KTPVI

-489 PLAISTSDAQAPTT
+489 PLAISTSDANAPTT
-503 NLLKGATEDGKF
+503 NLLKGAAEDGKF
-515 TAETNYYYYKL
+515 TAEANYYYYKL
-526 AYDDFNN
+526 AYDNFTA
-533 KTDLGFYWG
+533 KTGLGFYWG
-542 AAEGGAFK
+542 AANGGAFP

-570 FNLEGN
+570 FSLEGN

>member
-1 MKMKEIHRS
+1 
-10 FTLSSQNGANFA
+10 
-22 GEKTKTRSL
+22 
-31 KEINSIYYI
+31 
-40 TMSYLRFTKMFLLI
+40 MSNLRFSKMLLTFLI
-54 LACVM
+54 CVM
-59 GGLSANAQKTVEDLI
+59 GGVSNGANAQTLVEDVI
-74 NQEFLPVH
+74 NQEATGV
-82 SSYKDYKFDK
+82 SNTNYKDVSVTGTSGAVYAINCAGDK
-92 GESGAS
+92 GSVQLRS
-98 YTLNYFKQKGKQF
+98 KSN
-111 FQINYRKKDGQA
+111 
-123 SGIVTTQYNGSN
+123 SGIVTTNSGGKAKK
-135 IVKQISIEW
+135 VTIEW
-144 NKDNTIATLEIY
+144 NSGTQKDRTLDIY
-156 GKDTP
+156 GSNQPYNSPKD
-161 YTSISELYNKKSR
+161 LYNASTDGDKLGSIVM
-174 GEKIGELNA
+174 GTST
-183 NTLTCTVSPKYKF
+183 TLD
-196 IGMLPTGN
+196 ITGDYEYIA
-204 MHINSITITWEGS
+204 MRSQSGAMYLTSITIAWEKS

-264 TTNGTLYST
+264 TTNGTLYSN
-273 PVQVDKS
+273 PVHVDKT

-338 NAKGDGEG
+338 NATNKGEG

-367 IPVAMVKNDHNLVR
+367 IPVAMVKNDHNLIR
-381 DLNLHTLTGKKL
+381 DLNLHTLTGKEL

-407 IKTPQFFFI
+407 IKTPQLFFI

-475 NTPVI
+475 KTPVI

-489 PLAISTSDAQAPTT
+489 PLAISTSDTNAPTD
-503 NLLKGATEDGKF
+503 NLLKGAAEDGEF
-515 TAETNYYYYKL
+515 TAEANYYYYKL
-526 AYDDFNN
+526 AYDNFAE

-570 FNLEGN
+570 FSLEGN

>member
-1 MKMKEIHRS
+1 MLL
-10 FTLSSQNGANFA
+10 T
-22 GEKTKTRSL
+22 
-31 KEINSIYYI
+31 
-40 TMSYLRFTKMFLLI
+40 FLI
-54 LACVM
+54 CVM
-59 GGLSANAQKTVEDLI
+59 GGVSNGANAQTLVEDVI
-74 NQEFLPVH
+74 NQEATGV
-82 SSYKDYKFDK
+82 SNTNYKDVSVTGTSGAVYAINCAGDK
-92 GESGAS
+92 GSVQLRS
-98 YTLNYFKQKGKQF
+98 KSN
-111 FQINYRKKDGQA
+111 
-123 SGIVTTQYNGSN
+123 SGIVTTNSGGKAKKVTVEWNSGTQKDRTLDIYGSN
-135 IVKQISIEW
+135 QPYNSP
-144 NKDNTIATLEIY
+144 KD
-156 GKDTP
+156 
-161 YTSISELYNKKSR
+161 LYNASTDGDKLGSIVM
-174 GEKIGELNA
+174 GTST
-183 NTLTCTVSPKYKF
+183 TLD
-196 IGMLPTGN
+196 ITGDYEYIA
-204 MHINSITITWEGS
+204 MRSQSGAMYLTSITIAWEKS

-264 TTNGTLYST
+264 TTNGTLYSN
-273 PVQVDKS
+273 PVHVDKT

-338 NAKGDGEG
+338 NATNKGEG

-367 IPVAMVKNDHNLVR
+367 IPVAMVKNDHNLIR
-381 DLNLHTLTGKKL
+381 DLNLHTLTGKEL

-407 IKTPQFFFI
+407 IKTPQLFFI

-475 NTPVI
+475 KTPVI

-489 PLAISTSDAQAPTT
+489 PLAISTSDTNAPTD
-503 NLLKGATEDGKF
+503 NLLKGAAEDGEF
-515 TAETNYYYYKL
+515 TAEANYYYYKL
-526 AYDDFNN
+526 AYDNFAE

-570 FNLEGN
+570 FSLEGN

>member
-1 MKMKEIHRS
+1 MGGVS
-10 FTLSSQNGANFA
+10 NGAN
-22 GEKTKTRSL
+22 
-31 KEINSIYYI
+31 
-40 TMSYLRFTKMFLLI
+40 
-54 LACVM
+54 
-59 GGLSANAQKTVEDLI
+59 AQTLVEDVI
-74 NQEFLPVH
+74 NQEATGV
-82 SSYKDYKFDK
+82 SNTNYKDVSVTGTSGAVYAINCAGDK
-92 GESGAS
+92 GSVQLRS
-98 YTLNYFKQKGKQF
+98 KSN
-111 FQINYRKKDGQA
+111 
-123 SGIVTTQYNGSN
+123 SGIVTTNSGGKAKK
-135 IVKQISIEW
+135 VTIEW
-144 NKDNTIATLEIY
+144 NSGTQKDRTLDIY
-156 GKDTP
+156 GSNQPYNSPKD
-161 YTSISELYNKKSR
+161 LYNASTDGDKLGSIVM
-174 GEKIGELNA
+174 GTST
-183 NTLTCTVSPKYKF
+183 TLD
-196 IGMLPTGN
+196 ITGDYEYIA
-204 MHINSITITWEGS
+204 MRSQSGAMYLTSITIAWEKS

-264 TTNGTLYST
+264 TTNGTLYSN
-273 PVQVDKS
+273 PVHVDKT

-338 NAKGDGEG
+338 NATNKGEG

-367 IPVAMVKNDHNLVR
+367 IPVAMVKNDHNLIR
-381 DLNLHTLTGKKL
+381 DLNLHTLTGKEL
-393 MVYGKAAEYFSRTG
+393 MVYGSYTEDYFSRRG
-407 IKTPQFFFI
+407 IKNPQLFFI
-416 DGNDALAK
+416 DGNNALAK
-424 MEVAT
+424 MDVAT
-429 AEGYSTFY
+429 KEGYSTFY

-475 NTPVI
+475 KTPVI

-489 PLAISTSDAQAPTT
+489 PLAISTSDANAPTT
-503 NLLKGATEDGKF
+503 NLLKGAAEDGKF
-515 TAETNYYYYKL
+515 TAEANYYYYKL
-526 AYDDFNN
+526 AYDNFTA
-533 KTDLGFYWG
+533 KTGLGFYWG
-542 AAEGGAFK
+542 AANGGAFP

-570 FNLEGN
+570 FSLEGN

>member
-1 MKMKEIHRS
+1 
-10 FTLSSQNGANFA
+10 
-22 GEKTKTRSL
+22 
-31 KEINSIYYI
+31 
-40 TMSYLRFTKMFLLI
+40 MSNLRFSKMLLTFLI
-54 LACVM
+54 CVM
-59 GGLSANAQKTVEDLI
+59 GGVSNGANAQTLVEDVI
-74 NQEFLPVH
+74 NQEATGV
-82 SSYKDYKFDK
+82 SNTNYKDVSVTGTSGAVYAINCAGDK
-92 GESGAS
+92 GSVQLRS
-98 YTLNYFKQKGKQF
+98 KSN
-111 FQINYRKKDGQA
+111 
-123 SGIVTTQYNGSN
+123 SGIVTTNSGGKAKKVTVEWNSGTQKDRTLDIYGSN
-135 IVKQISIEW
+135 QPYNSP
-144 NKDNTIATLEIY
+144 KD
-156 GKDTP
+156 
-161 YTSISELYNKKSR
+161 LYNASTDGDKLGSIVM
-174 GEKIGELNA
+174 GTST
-183 NTLTCTVSPKYKF
+183 TLD
-196 IGMLPTGN
+196 ITGDYEYIA
-204 MHINSITITWEGS
+204 MRSQSGAMYLTSITIAWEKS

-264 TTNGTLYST
+264 TTNGTLYSN
-273 PVQVDKS
+273 PVHVDKT

-338 NAKGDGEG
+338 NATNKGEG

-367 IPVAMVKNDHNLVR
+367 IPVAMVKNDHNLIR
-381 DLNLHTLTGKKL
+381 DLNLHTLTGKEL

-407 IKTPQFFFI
+407 IKTPQLFFI

-475 NTPVI
+475 KTPVI

-489 PLAISTSDAQAPTT
+489 PLAISTSDANAPTT
-503 NLLKGATEDGKF
+503 NLLKGAAEDGKF
-515 TAETNYYYYKL
+515 TAEANYYYYKL
-526 AYDDFNN
+526 AYDNFTA
-533 KTDLGFYWG
+533 KTGLGFYWG
-542 AAEGGAFK
+542 AANGGAFP

-570 FNLEGN
+570 FSLEGN

>member
-1 MKMKEIHRS
+1 
-10 FTLSSQNGANFA
+10 
-22 GEKTKTRSL
+22 
-31 KEINSIYYI
+31 
-40 TMSYLRFTKMFLLI
+40 MSNLRFSKMLLTFLI
-54 LACVM
+54 CVM
-59 GGLSANAQKTVEDLI
+59 GGVSNGANAQTLVEDVI
-74 NQEFLPVH
+74 NQEATGV
-82 SSYKDYKFDK
+82 SNTNYKDVSVTGTSGAVYAINCAGDK
-92 GESGAS
+92 GSVQLRS
-98 YTLNYFKQKGKQF
+98 KSN
-111 FQINYRKKDGQA
+111 
-123 SGIVTTQYNGSN
+123 SGIVTTNSGGKAKK
-135 IVKQISIEW
+135 VTIEW
-144 NKDNTIATLEIY
+144 NSGTQKDRTLDIY
-156 GKDTP
+156 GSNQPYNSPKD
-161 YTSISELYNKKSR
+161 LYNASTDGDKLGSIVM
-174 GEKIGELNA
+174 GTST
-183 NTLTCTVSPKYKF
+183 TLD
-196 IGMLPTGN
+196 ITGDYEYIA
-204 MHINSITITWEGS
+204 MRSQSGAMYLTSITIAWEKS

-264 TTNGTLYST
+264 TTNGTLYSN
-273 PVQVDKS
+273 PVHVDKT

-338 NAKGDGEG
+338 NATNKGEG

-367 IPVAMVKNDHNLVR
+367 IPVAMVKNDHNLIR
-381 DLNLHTLTGKKL
+381 DLNLHTLTGKEL
-393 MVYGKAAEYFSRTG
+393 MVYGSYTEDYFSRRG
-407 IKTPQFFFI
+407 IKNPQLFFI
-416 DGNDALAK
+416 DGNNALAK
-424 MEVAT
+424 MDVAT
-429 AEGYSTFY
+429 KEGYSTFY

-475 NTPVI
+475 KTPVI

-489 PLAISTSDAQAPTT
+489 PLAISTSDANAPTT
-503 NLLKGATEDGKF
+503 NLLKGAAEDGKF
-515 TAETNYYYYKL
+515 TAEANYYYYKL
-526 AYDDFNN
+526 AYDNFTA
-533 KTDLGFYWG
+533 KTGLGFYWG
-542 AAEGGAFK
+542 AAEGGAFT
-550 MKAGKAYLAVKQ
+550 MKAGKAYLAVEKT
-562 DVAQGAQK
+562 VAQGAQK
-570 FNLEGN
+570 FSLEGN